1 MKAWFG
7 ERVDGQWAPAGRT
20 PEQLALFASHADS
33 TGILKDLD
41 LEQAAI
47 DAGIFS
53 SPADYRAMLHEAA
66 MALARYRIAS
76 MLSARD
82 ADIVQS
88 IRALDAVID
97 AYNEIT
103 ERLAEWYGIH
113 YPGASP
119 APHELISAILAPV
132 PGEAASGAPLSGD
145 DLEALRGYASTA
157 RLLFE
162 ERKRLEQY
170 ISGCMDDVAPNLSGL
185 LGPLLGARLIARA
198 GGLERLAKLPGSTIQ
213 VMGAGEALFKH
224 LREGTPPPKHGFIYR
239 HPLISGS
246 PKRLRGKI
254 SRMLAG
260 KAAIAARLD
269 FYSGERGTIADEARE
284 RAQAIRKG
292 RRRAPDGH

>member
-7 ERVDGQWAPAGRT
+7 ERVEGQWAPAGRT
-20 PEQLALFASHADS
+20 PEQLALYASHLDS
-33 TGILKDLD
+33 TGIPKDLD

-47 DAGIFS
+47 GAGICFS
-53 SPADYRAMLHEAA
+53 RADYRALLHEAA
-66 MALARYRIAS
+66 MALARDRIAS
-76 MLSARD
+76 MLSTRD

-88 IRALDAVID
+88 IRALDTVIE

-132 PGEAASGAPLSGD
+132 PGEVSAGAPLSGD

-162 ERKRLEQY
+162 ERKRLELY
-170 ISGCMDDVAPNLSGL
+170 ITGCMDDVAPNLSGL

-269 FYSGERGTIADEARE
+269 FYSGERGAIADEARE